1 MGSETLN
8 DLTGIW
14 GLGLLI
20 GMQHALEADHVA
32 AVSSLVSRDNA
43 ALRVV
48 SQGVAWALGHAM
60 ILILVG
66 GGLLIF
72 GAAIADAAA
81 LWLEATVGAMLIV
94 LGGHVLLRLR
104 RERVHF
110 HRHGHADGMVHWH
123 PHSHLGQAHP
133 HQRSG
138 HDHSHASQR
147 PPLRALFVG
156 MMQGLSG
163 SAALILLAATTVGS
177 AWTGLVYIVVFGIG
191 SILGMA
197 ALSLVLAI
205 PLSWSARALAWA
217 NRGLQG
223 IVGTVTC
230 ALGAYVI
237 YTNLSEIFI

>member
-110 HRHGHADGMVHWH
+110 HRHGHADGTMHWH

-237 YTNLSEIFI
+237 YTNLSEILI

>member
-8 DLTGIW
+8 ELTGIW

-110 HRHGHADGMVHWH
+110 HRHGHADGTMHWH

-138 HDHSHASQR
+138 HDHSHALYPAHGLVRVAARSHVLQVMG
-147 PPLRALFVG
+147 PHQPWHNASRAVHWF
-156 MMQGLSG
+156 
-163 SAALILLAATTVGS
+163 S
-177 AWTGLVYIVVFGIG
+177 AWQPGF
-191 SILGMA
+191 
-197 ALSLVLAI
+197 ALC
-205 PLSWSARALAWA
+205 R
-217 NRGLQG
+217 
-223 IVGTVTC
+223 
-230 ALGAYVI
+230 
-237 YTNLSEIFI
+237 